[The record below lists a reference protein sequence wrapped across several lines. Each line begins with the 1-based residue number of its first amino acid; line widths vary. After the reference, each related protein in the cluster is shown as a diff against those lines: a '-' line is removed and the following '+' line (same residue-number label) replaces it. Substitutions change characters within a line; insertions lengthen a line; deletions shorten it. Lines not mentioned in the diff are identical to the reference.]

1 MFRLSLTVW
10 KEFCFFDKLYYKL
23 QVKLCCK
30 YCLWHPQTGDSL
42 RLNMNFANMLRL
54 VLAFCTICTVAFAKS
69 SGEKLSYEEIL
80 RAVKA
85 GEIQDSG
92 PTSPVKTKFEHV
104 LDGSKFIDMFWSQ
117 RNVCPEFT
125 LKVNIPNVSI
135 SGIIILLRLVYF
147 MLYKTTINRKFAKF
161 VTNGLF

>member
-1 MFRLSLTVW
+1 
-10 KEFCFFDKLYYKL
+10 
-23 QVKLCCK
+23 
-30 YCLWHPQTGDSL
+30 
-42 RLNMNFANMLRL
+42 MNFANKLCL

-125 LKVNIPNVSI
+125 LKANYPK
-135 SGIIILLRLVYF
+135 RLYF
-147 MLYKTTINRKFAKF
+147 WDHYIT
-161 VTNGLF
+161 

>member
-1 MFRLSLTVW
+1 MR
-10 KEFCFFDKLYYKL
+10 
-23 QVKLCCK
+23 
-30 YCLWHPQTGDSL
+30 HPQTGDSL

-54 VLAFCTICTVAFAKS
+54 VLACCTICTVAFAKP

-92 PTSPVKTKFEHV
+92 PTAPVKTKTEHV
-104 LDGSKFIDMFWSQ
+104 LDGRMAINMSSLQ

-125 LKVNIPNVSI
+125 LK
-135 SGIIILLRLVYF
+135 
-147 MLYKTTINRKFAKF
+147 
-161 VTNGLF
+161 